1 MSIAAQRRRRSFAQ
15 FANSFRKDRTGMT
28 GLVILAIFIVTAI
41 LAPILIPESALDVT
55 KADGG
60 RFESP
65 SFSYP
70 FC

>member
-1 MSIAAQRRRRSFAQ
+1 MSISAQRRRSSLAQ
-15 FANSFRKDRTGMT
+15 FAHSFRQDRTGMT
-28 GLVILAIFIVTAI
+28 GLVILAIFIATAI
-41 LAPILIPESALDVT
+41 LAPILIPDEALDVT

-70 FC
+70 